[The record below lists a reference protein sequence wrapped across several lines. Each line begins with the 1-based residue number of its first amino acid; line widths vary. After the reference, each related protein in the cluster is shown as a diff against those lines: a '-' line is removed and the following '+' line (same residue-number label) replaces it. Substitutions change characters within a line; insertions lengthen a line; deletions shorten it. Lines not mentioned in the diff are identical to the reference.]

1 MDSNYPIIGIMK
13 TTVDIPDT
21 VLEEAIRNTKAS
33 TKRDAIVKA
42 MEEYNR
48 RERLARLADSLGKSD
63 TFMSFEELM
72 KLREMDKPRAGR

>member
-1 MDSNYPIIGIMK
+1 MK